1 MPTLGVLHGG
11 SRRLATANRICLR
24 QSVGSLDVLINEGLL

>member
-1 MPTLGVLHGG
+1 VEAVGRPLPI
-11 SRRLATANRICLR
+11 AICLR